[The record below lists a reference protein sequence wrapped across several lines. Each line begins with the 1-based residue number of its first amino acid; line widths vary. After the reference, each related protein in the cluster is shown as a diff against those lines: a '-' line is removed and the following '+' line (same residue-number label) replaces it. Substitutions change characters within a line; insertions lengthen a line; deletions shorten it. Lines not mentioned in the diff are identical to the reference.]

1 MANSFTTR
9 IFICEIVRIF
19 VVSYF
24 MHGQS
29 TVYSCAL
36 HVNNMNYYSEQDFTL
51 SFSCDGSESYS
62 GRTLI
67 IINYYIMCIITQIVV
82 PITPKFV
89 FVLTKFGKPGKH
101 LVTVINNSALYKKMF
116 RHE

>member
-1 MANSFTTR
+1 MKRPTCRS
-9 IFICEIVRIF
+9 I
-19 VVSYF
+19 
-24 MHGQS
+24 
-29 TVYSCAL
+29 
-36 HVNNMNYYSEQDFTL
+36 
-51 SFSCDGSESYS
+51 DGNKDADKFNS
-62 GRTLI
+62 GRALI
-67 IINYYIMCIITQIVV
+67 IKNYYIMCIITQIVV

>member
-36 HVNNMNYYSEQDFTL
+36 HVNNMNYYSEQDF
-51 SFSCDGSESYS
+51 SSRFSCDGSESYS
-62 GRTLI
+62 DFQDKT
-67 IINYYIMCIITQIVV
+67 
-82 PITPKFV
+82 
-89 FVLTKFGKPGKH
+89 
-101 LVTVINNSALYKKMF
+101 S
-116 RHE
+116 